1 MYVENIGE
9 KNYFI
14 LRRSLISSCLS
25 VLIKD
30 KERSRIRIPWT
41 DSSRLQ
47 SLEYENR
54 SVIIFCK
61 FLNLLNLMCM
71 YNI

>member
-1 MYVENIGE
+1 MNAENIGE

-14 LRRSLISSCLS
+14 LCTSLISSCLS
-25 VLIKD
+25 ILIKD
-30 KERSRIRIPWT
+30 KERSRIRIPRT
-41 DSSRLQ
+41 DSSRLL

-61 FLNLLNLMCM
+61 FLNLW
-71 YNI
+71 I